1 MKLCCCWR
9 SLCWLS
15 FGLLEVDSFVV
26 FLVEADVGFVVSDV
40 CLDQVYDDVEVRA
53 LVVSLVVALVVVS
66 SFLVVALVVSFVS
79 FVVSL
84 VSSVSLVVS
93 SVAVVVSS
101 VCEVVVV
108 VSASLELSVWLTELD
123 LSFFD
128 EESSLLSF
136 VKMKIAPI
144 ASADAI
150 SMITAVIRTSDFF
163 IEHTP

>member
-1 MKLCCCWR
+1 MG
-9 SLCWLS
+9 
-15 FGLLEVDSFVV
+15 FLEEDSFVV

-66 SFLVVALVVSFVS
+66 SFLVVFFVV
-79 FVVSL
+79 VVSL
-84 VSSVSLVVS
+84 VASVSLVVS

-108 VSASLELSVWLTELD
+108 VSAWLELSVWLTELD

-128 EESSLLSF
+128 DESSLSLSL

-163 IEHTP
+163 IVHTP

>member
-1 MKLCCCWR
+1 MEED
-9 SLCWLS
+9 SL
-15 FGLLEVDSFVV
+15 VV

-66 SFLVVALVVSFVS
+66 SFLVVALVVSFFLVVS
-79 FVVSL
+79 FVA
-84 VSSVSLVVS
+84 SVSLVVS

-128 EESSLLSF
+128 DESSLLLSL

>member
-1 MKLCCCWR
+1 M
-9 SLCWLS
+9 
-15 FGLLEVDSFVV
+15 EEDSFVV

-66 SFLVVALVVSFVS
+66 SFLVVVLVVSFFLVVSFVA
-79 FVVSL
+79 
-84 VSSVSLVVS
+84 SVSLVVS

-128 EESSLLSF
+128 DESSLLLSL

-144 ASADAI
+144 ASADAL
-150 SMITAVIRTSDFF
+150 SMITAVVRTSHFF
-163 IEHTP
+163 IEDAP